1 MENNDTQKTEV
12 TAALEPQTSAVLAQ
26 VAAETQAFELVQRQ
40 AMMLSKSTLVP
51 KDFAGNVANCAIA
64 LNVAKRTRLDP
75 LMVCQNLAIIHGRP
89 SWSATALIGMINA
102 SGKFSPLRFVFDSD
116 EAPTWCYA
124 VARDMATSEE
134 LKGERITLEM
144 AKKEGWS
151 TKNGSKWLTMPG
163 QMLRYRAA
171 SFWSR
176 AYASDMSLG
185 MYTQDEVRDFAE
197 PPRNVTPK
205 VNPFVAEPE
214 PEPEP
219 EPVEVVEAQVVVE
232 EKADGNTK
240 PYDEKIAEAFD
251 KMTKEEQIFHQLH
264 ARRTCIKLSEK
275 TEEKPKKDSAKP
287 HADKI
292 AEAFEAMAKEVEP

>member
-1 MENNDTQKTEV
+1 MTDTPKTNEAIV
-12 TAALEPQTSAVLAQ
+12 AHEQRNMALAQ
-26 VAAETQAFELVQRQ
+26 VSAETQAFELIQRQ

-75 LMVCQNLAIIHGRP
+75 LMVTQNLAIIHGRP

-102 SGKFSPLRFVFDSD
+102 SGKFSPLRFVMDD
-116 EAPTWCYA
+116 DDAPTSCYA
-124 VARDMATSEE
+124 VAKDKDSGEE
-134 LKGERITLEM
+134 LKGEKITLEM

-151 TKNGSKWLTMPG
+151 TKNGNKWLTMPG

-197 PPRNVTPK
+197 PPRNITPK
-205 VNPFVAEPE
+205 NPFVLPE

-219 EPVEVVEAQVVVE
+219 EEPAQEPEATTIEAEIVP
-232 EKADGNTK
+232 EKKVSSKKAGFAL
-240 PYDEKIAEAFD
+240 DEMI
-251 KMTKEEQIFHQLH
+251 KELE
-264 ARRTCIKLSEK
+264 
-275 TEEKPKKDSAKP
+275 
-287 HADKI
+287 
-292 AEAFEAMAKEVEP
+292 KEVNP

>member
-1 MENNDTQKTEV
+1 MENNDTQKTDV
-12 TAALEPQTSAVLAQ
+12 IAAQEPQTSGILAQ
-26 VAAETQAFELVQRQ
+26 VQAETQAFELIQRQ
-40 AMMLSKSTLVP
+40 AKMLSTSTLVP

-124 VARDMATSEE
+124 VARDMATGEE

-214 PEPEP
+214 LEEPAP
-219 EPVEVVEAQVVVE
+219 AVQDVEVIVE
-232 EKADGNTK
+232 ELK
-240 PYDEKIAEAFD
+240 PEA
-251 KMTKEEQIFHQLH
+251 
-264 ARRTCIKLSEK
+264 
-275 TEEKPKKDSAKP
+275 KPKGNVKP
-287 HADKI
+287 HAEKI
-292 AEAFEAMAKEVEP
+292 AEAFEAMAKEIQP

>member
-1 MENNDTQKTEV
+1 MTHTPTPNEAIV
-12 TAALEPQTSAVLAQ
+12 PQEAQNTGILAQ
-26 VAAETQAFELVQRQ
+26 VQADTQAFELMQRQ
-40 AMMLSKSTLVP
+40 AKMLSSSTLVP

-116 EAPTWCYA
+116 EAPTSCYA
-124 VARDMATSEE
+124 VARDMATGEE

-151 TKNGSKWLTMPG
+151 TKSGSKWLTMPG

-205 VNPFVAEPE
+205 TNPFTQEDTK
-214 PEPEP
+214 EP
-219 EPVEVVEAQVVVE
+219 EPVAIEAEVLEPKGDGMDEAR
-232 EKADGNTK
+232 KL
-240 PYDEKIAEAFD
+240 IAEAQ
-251 KMTKEEQIFHQLH
+251 KAKAAVNVEKEE
-264 ARRTCIKLSEK
+264 
-275 TEEKPKKDSAKP
+275 P
-287 HADKI
+287 
-292 AEAFEAMAKEVEP
+292 

>member
-1 MENNDTQKTEV
+1 MENENTKTEV
-12 TAALEPQTSAVLAQ
+12 TAALEPQNSSVLAQ
-26 VAAETQAFELVQRQ
+26 VQAETQAFELVQRQ

-124 VARDMATSEE
+124 VARDMATGEE

-144 AKKEGWS
+144 AKREGWS

-214 PEPEP
+214 PEEP
-219 EPVEVVEAQVVVE
+219 AEPVVQDVEVVVE
-232 EKADGNTK
+232 EPKPEDKPKGDYNTHA
-240 PYDEKIAEAFD
+240 ENIAEMFESIA
-251 KMTKEEQIFHQLH
+251 
-264 ARRTCIKLSEK
+264 
-275 TEEKPKKDSAKP
+275 KKAKP
-287 HADKI
+287 
-292 AEAFEAMAKEVEP
+292 

>member
-1 MENNDTQKTEV
+1 MENDETKQDAIV
-12 TAALEPQTSAVLAQ
+12 PQEAQNTGILAQ
-26 VAAETQAFELVQRQ
+26 VQAETQAFELVQRQ

-124 VARDMATSEE
+124 VARDMATGEE

-185 MYTQDEVRDFAE
+185 MYTQDEVRDFSE
-197 PPRNVTPK
+197 VRNVTPK
-205 VNPFVAEPE
+205 PNPFTAAEPT
-214 PEPEP
+214 PEPTP
-219 EPVEVVEAQVVVE
+219 EPAPVTIEAEVLEPKGDGLDEAR
-232 EKADGNTK
+232 KL
-240 PYDEKIAEAFD
+240 IAEAKKNPP
-251 KMTKEEQIFHQLH
+251 KMAETEEEEQLW
-264 ARRTCIKLSEK
+264 K
-275 TEEKPKKDSAKP
+275 
-287 HADKI
+287 
-292 AEAFEAMAKEVEP
+292 

>member
-1 MENNDTQKTEV
+1 MNPQINHMETNETKQDAIV
-12 TAALEPQTSAVLAQ
+12 AHEPQTSGILAQ
-26 VAAETQAFELVQRQ
+26 VQAETQAFELVQRQ

-64 LNVAKRTRLDP
+64 LNVAKRTRLDA
-75 LMVCQNLAIIHGRP
+75 LFVCQNLAIIHGRP

-102 SGKFSPLRFVFDSD
+102 SGKFSPLRFVFDND
-116 EAPTWCYA
+116 EAPAWCYA
-124 VARDMATSEE
+124 VARDMATGEE

-151 TKNGSKWLTMPG
+151 TKSGSKWLTMPG

-197 PPRNVTPK
+197 PPRNVTPAK
-205 VNPFVAEPE
+205 VNPFIEEPE
-214 PEPEP
+214 
-219 EPVEVVEAQVVVE
+219 EPVVQDVEVVVE
-232 EKADGNTK
+232 E
-240 PYDEKIAEAFD
+240 P
-251 KMTKEEQIFHQLH
+251 
-264 ARRTCIKLSEK
+264 
-275 TEEKPKKDSAKP
+275 KPKVNKP
-287 HADKI
+287 HTDKI
-292 AEAFEAMAKEVEP
+292 LSAFESLIEEAQP

>member
-1 MENNDTQKTEV
+1 MENNDTKTEV
-12 TAALEPQTSAVLAQ
+12 IAAHEPQTSGILAQ

-116 EAPTWCYA
+116 EAPTWCHA
-124 VARDMATSEE
+124 VARDMATGEE

-197 PPRNVTPK
+197 PPRNVTPAK

-214 PEPEP
+214 PEEP
-219 EPVEVVEAQVVVE
+219 EVVVQDVEVVIEEPKPEAKPKGNV
-232 EKADGNTK
+232 KAHA
-240 PYDEKIAEAFD
+240 EKIAD
-251 KMTKEEQIFHQLH
+251 
-264 ARRTCIKLSEK
+264 
-275 TEEKPKKDSAKP
+275 
-287 HADKI
+287 
-292 AEAFEAMAKEVEP
+292 AFEAMAKEVEP

>member
-1 MENNDTQKTEV
+1 MENQTTTPTTTEAIV
-12 TAALEPQTSAVLAQ
+12 PQEAQNSGILAQ
-26 VAAETQAFELVQRQ
+26 VQAETQAFELVQRQ

-89 SWSATALIGMINA
+89 SWSATALIGMVNA

-124 VARDMATSEE
+124 VARDMATGEE

-219 EPVEVVEAQVVVE
+219 EPEVVEAQVVV
-232 EKADGNTK
+232 
-240 PYDEKIAEAFD
+240 
-251 KMTKEEQIFHQLH
+251 
-264 ARRTCIKLSEK
+264 
-275 TEEKPKKDSAKP
+275 EEKPKKDSAKP
-287 HADKI
+287 HADKL
-292 AEAFEAMAKEVEP
+292 AQAFEAMAKEVEP